1 MLPLVVHQN
10 GGEELGCSR
19 WSFTRTDT
27 PPWLLLLPLVVHQN
41 FNGREELGCSRW
53 SFTRTVGRSPE
64 CPRPL
69 HPLHKLTDRDGP
81 PDVHRQTVTD

>member
-10 GGEELGCSR
+10 GG
-19 WSFTRTDT
+19 
-27 PPWLLLLPLVVHQN
+27 
-41 FNGREELGCSRW
+41 EELGCSRW

-81 PDVHRQTVTD
+81 PDVHVRYIRRSPEYIRYIRYIS

>member
-10 GGEELGCSR
+10 GG
-19 WSFTRTDT
+19 
-27 PPWLLLLPLVVHQN
+27 
-41 FNGREELGCSRW
+41 EELGCSRW

-69 HPLHKLTDRDGP
+69 HPLHKLTDRDRLRNINGEEELGCSRWSFTRINGREELGCSRWSFTRI
-81 PDVHRQTVTD
+81 VHQN